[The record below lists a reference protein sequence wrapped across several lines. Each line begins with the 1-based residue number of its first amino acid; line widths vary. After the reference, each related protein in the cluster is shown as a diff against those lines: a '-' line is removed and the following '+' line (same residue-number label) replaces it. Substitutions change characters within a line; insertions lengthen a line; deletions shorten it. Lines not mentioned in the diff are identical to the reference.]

1 MKGHQRLTRRIAIT
15 GKYLCATV
23 LATAITL
30 AAVAQAQITNFSTDV
45 ATSIDNGLV
54 WLDANGAFSNPSFA
68 GDAAGLCL
76 LALEE
81 KRQSADPN
89 SLTQGY
95 SAASA
100 ADQARMNN
108 VVDFILAFHVPAEV
122 YAYRDGQ
129 DMMAL
134 SVYLRTGGPNPG
146 VLAAINT
153 LFDRIMAA
161 QNPSGY
167 WCYEYFGLT
176 ACDDS
181 STTQLVMAGLASVR
195 GVYSDPAYSDPVR
208 LAQLN
213 AAAASAG
220 AAYAANGLAG
230 EACSDGGVL
239 TATERGHGYNLGH
252 CNSSQQTASGT
263 WIQLVGGAGLNDP
276 GVQGYLEWLRNRYR
290 YTNTVNTQQGWPSYW
305 YYLWSSSK
313 AYAFLEDSGAT
324 PNPGNLSP
332 ADIGTLPAASAP
344 VYVNREMHLDPTT
357 VPRVPLFG
365 AGGAGYY
372 NDPAEPARVYFDYA
386 YTILS
391 HQVGGGQYL
400 DANGTSRWD
409 NYAAQAYALL
419 VLQRSVGGG
428 CIDSDGDGVCDD
440 VDNCPAVPNANQEDT
455 DSQGCPTGA
464 NSCPDGVGD
473 ICDNCPATY
482 NPNQDAGVCA
492 SQVVLCDVDGDGD
505 IDKADLSVI
514 SRARNQPATGPD
526 DPRDAN
532 GDGIITPADVK
543 ACIPQCTRPGCAI
556 Q

>member
-1 MKGHQRLTRRIAIT
+1 MRTKLNNRHGMRATWSGMLCGIA
-15 GKYLCATV
+15 LCLSGTQA
-23 LATAITL
+23 L
-30 AAVAQAQITNFSTDV
+30 AAITNFSTDV
-45 ATSIDNGLV
+45 ATSIDNGLA
-54 WLDANGAFSNPSFA
+54 WLDSVGAFNNPSSA
-68 GDAAGLCL
+68 NDAAGLVL

-100 ADQARMNN
+100 PDQARMNN
-108 VVDFILAFHVPAEV
+108 VVAYILANHIPQEV

-146 VLAAINT
+146 TLAGINT
-153 LFDRIMAA
+153 LFDRIIAS

-176 ACDDS
+176 SCDDS
-181 STTQLVMAGLASVR
+181 STTQLVIAGLAAVR
-195 GVYSDPAYSDPVR
+195 AVYSDPSYSDPAR

-213 AAAASAG
+213 TATANAR

-230 EACSDGGVL
+230 EACSPGGIL
-239 TATERGHGYNLGH
+239 SATERGHGYNLGN
-252 CNSSQQTASGT
+252 CNSTQQTASGT
-263 WIQLVGGAGLNDP
+263 WIQVVGGADLNDVN
-276 GVQGYLEWLRNRYR
+276 VQGYLEWLRNRYR
-290 YTNTVNTQQGWPSYW
+290 YTNTTPTEQFWPSYW

-313 AYAFLEDSGAT
+313 AYAFIEDSGVI

-332 ADIGTLPAASAP
+332 ADIGTLPPASAP
-344 VYVNREMHLDPTT
+344 AYVDREVHLDPTT
-357 VPRVPLFG
+357 VARVPLFG

-372 NDPAEPARVYFDYA
+372 SDPNEPARVYFDYA
-386 YTILS
+386 YTILT
-391 HQVGGGQYL
+391 HQVAGGQYL
-400 DANGTSRWD
+400 DANGTTRWD

-428 CIDSDGDGVCDD
+428 CIDSDGDGVCDN
-440 VDNCPAVPNANQEDT
+440 VDNCVSTPNPNQEDG
-455 DSQGCPTGA
+455 DG
-464 NSCPDGVGD
+464 DGVGD
-473 ICDNCPATY
+473 VCDNCPVT
-482 NPNQDAGVCA
+482 PNADQDPAACQN
-492 SQVVLCDVDGDGD
+492 QVLVCDVDSDGD
-505 IDKADLSVI
+505 IDKIDLSLI
-514 SRARNQPATGPD
+514 SRARNQPASGPD

-532 GDGIITPADVK
+532 GDGVITATDMK
-543 ACIPQCTRPGCAI
+543 ACTPKCTRPYCAT